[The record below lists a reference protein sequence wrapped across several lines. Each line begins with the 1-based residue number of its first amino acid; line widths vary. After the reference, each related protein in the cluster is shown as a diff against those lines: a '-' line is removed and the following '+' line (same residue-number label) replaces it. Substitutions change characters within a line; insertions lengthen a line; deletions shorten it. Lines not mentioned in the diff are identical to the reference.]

1 MFNWLKS
8 KFKKEKKQEDV
19 LKDMRT
25 AEEIRLME
33 VIQKNASEGKPESD
47 NLIVLKEM
55 SYHKSMD
62 TEDEKRETERSNR
75 RSKVEKTAATI
86 SPFVV
91 MGCAI
96 WNAKR
101 DSNGENINRTDG
113 GKRIS
118 TMLNAAGAKFTDV
131 KDKVFNRK

>member
-1 MFNWLKS
+1 MFKWLKS

-96 WNAKR
+96 WNARQDAK
-101 DSNGENINRTDG
+101 GENTQRTSG
-113 GKRIS
+113 GKQLN
-118 TMLNAAGAKFTDV
+118 TMLNSVSAKFADF
-131 KDKVFNRK
+131 KDKFKK